1 MSIIAAR
8 DGLATQL
15 NTIAG
20 LRVYEFPPE
29 AAPEL
34 PAAIILQG
42 EPFAS
47 YGHSIGAPDVKL
59 FFQALVLVRS
69 GDGGQAWSE
78 LEPFLESTGV
88 SSVKAAVD
96 GTLGGS
102 ADWARVTRVIKAGP
116 VIHNRASGE
125 FLCLSY
131 QVISRVNHLV
141 KFEAHFK
148 QDANITLGSWP

>member
-8 DGLATQL
+8 DGLATRL

-20 LRVYEFPPE
+20 LRVYELPPE

-59 FFQALVLVRS
+59 FFEALLLVRS
-69 GDGGQAWSE
+69 GDWGQAWSE
-78 LEPFLESTGV
+78 LEPFLESTGT

-102 ADWARVTRVIKAGP
+102 ADWARVTKVIKAGP
-116 VIHNRASGE
+116 VIHNRAGDSQPG
-125 FLCLSY
+125 
-131 QVISRVNHLV
+131 R
-141 KFEAHFK
+141 
-148 QDANITLGSWP
+148 

>member
-1 MSIIAAR
+1 MSIVAAR
-8 DGLATQL
+8 DGLAAQL

-20 LRVYEFPPE
+20 LRVYELPPE

-47 YGHSIGAPDVKL
+47 YGNSLGAPDVKL
-59 FFQALVLVRS
+59 LFEALVLVRS

-78 LEPFLESTGV
+78 LEPFLESTGA

-96 GTLGGS
+96 GDLGGS
-102 ADWARVTRVIKAGP
+102 ADWARVTRVIQAGP
-116 VIHNRASGE
+116 MIHNRASYWGATFRIE
-125 FLCLSY
+125 IY
-131 QVISRVNHLV
+131 QS
-141 KFEAHFK
+141 
-148 QDANITLGSWP
+148 G

>member
-59 FFQALVLVRS
+59 LFEALLLVRS
-69 GDGGQAWSE
+69 GDRGEAWSE
-78 LEPFLESTGV
+78 LEPFLESTGA

-116 VIHNRASGE
+116 VIHNRASYWGATFQIE
-125 FLCLSY
+125 VY
-131 QVISRVNHLV
+131 QS
-141 KFEAHFK
+141 
-148 QDANITLGSWP
+148 G